1 MIINDFGMD
10 IVAMML
16 FFSWVLIT
24 IVSLLIVM
32 IIPPILTFKQNWQV
46 FAYGF
51 TISIITYMIAILFQF
66 PGFGGR

>member
-1 MIINDFGMD
+1 MTI
-10 IVAMML
+10 
-16 FFSWVLIT
+16 FFSWVLLT
-24 IVSLLIVM
+24 IVSLLIV
-32 IIPPILTFKQNWQV
+32 IVIPPTLTLKQNWQV